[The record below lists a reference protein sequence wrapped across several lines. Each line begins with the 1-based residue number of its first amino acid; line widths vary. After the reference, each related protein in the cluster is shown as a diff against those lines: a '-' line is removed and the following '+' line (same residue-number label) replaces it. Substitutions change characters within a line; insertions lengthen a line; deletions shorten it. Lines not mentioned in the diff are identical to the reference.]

1 MALSKRR
8 MFAWCCHIYPS
19 KKPSLVMFREREDLP
34 AKVAE
39 SKANL
44 SLNLPREVFLDRIQ
58 TQEEIHRLIEEVF
71 GDRKRLTLEEF
82 QQINEEVSS
91 EMFLS
96 VS

>member
-1 MALSKRR
+1 MITL
-8 MFAWCCHIYPS
+8 C
-19 KKPSLVMFREREDLP
+19 
-34 AKVAE
+34 
-39 SKANL
+39 
-44 SLNLPREVFLDRIQ
+44 REVFLDRIQ

-96 VS
+96 VSQKRVIHCRS